1 MLMRKNIYLDHAA
14 ATPVDKQVLDAMQPY
29 FSGKFYNPAATYLGA
44 KDVRKDISAARTKVA
59 MWMGA
64 RPTEVVFTA
73 GGTEANNLAINGI
86 MKQFPD
92 CNIVF
97 SAIEHD
103 SVLKPAELYK
113 HKIAPVKPDGLIDPD
128 KLAAT
133 IDGHTVLVSVML
145 ANNEIG
151 TLQPVR
157 QIGQLLEKI
166 RQERKAKGNKTPLL
180 FHTDACQA
188 AAYIDLHANRLCV
201 DLMSVNGGKIYG
213 PKQSGALYVRTGTP
227 LEPEIIGGGQEHG
240 LRSGTENVPS
250 ILGFSK
256 ALDLVQKRH
265 HKETLRLQK
274 LQQTFFE
281 LVKKEIPAAVIN
293 GSLKKRLPNN
303 VHITI
308 SGQDNERL
316 IMELDERGIQCAAG
330 SACSASSE
338 EPSHVLKAIGLTE
351 KEAQSSLRF
360 TMGRETT
367 EAEVKTTVKELAEI
381 VNG

>member
-1 MLMRKNIYLDHAA
+1 MKKVVYLDYAA
-14 ATPVDKQVLDAMQPY
+14 ATPVDEQVLEAMQHY
-29 FSGKFYNPAATYLGA
+29 FSERFYNPAATYLGA
-44 KDVRKDISAARTKVA
+44 KRVREDIAAARAKVA

-64 RPTEVVFTA
+64 RPTEIIFTA

-86 MKQFPD
+86 MKQFPSG
-92 CNIVF
+92 NIVV

-103 SVLKPAELYK
+103 SVINPAALYK
-113 HKIAPVKPDGLIDPD
+113 HKIAPVEKDGIINLV
-128 KLAAT
+128 KLEKT
-133 IDGHTVLVSVML
+133 INDDTVLVSVML

-151 TLQPVR
+151 TVQPVR
-157 QIGQLLEKI
+157 KIGQLVERL
-166 RQERKAKGNKTPLL
+166 RQERKAKGNKTPLF

-188 AAYIDLHANRLCV
+188 AAYIDLHANRLGV

-227 LEPEIIGGGQEHG
+227 LAPEILGGGQENG
-240 LRSGTENVPS
+240 MRSGTENVPS
-250 ILGFSK
+250 IVGFSK

-265 HKETLRLQK
+265 HAETVRLQK

-281 LVKKEIPAAVIN
+281 LITKEIPAAAVN

-330 SACSASSE
+330 SACSASTE
-338 EPSHVLKAIGLTE
+338 EPSHVLKAISLTDRQ
-351 KEAQSSLRF
+351 AQSSLRF
-360 TMGRETT
+360 SMGKDTT
-367 EAEVKTTVKELAEI
+367 ETDVKI
-381 VNG
+381 VVNQLKQILQS